1 MTGVEYKKV
10 FSIAMN
16 SFTSYAAVMLNIVAI
31 IALRKTPSLPKPLKV
46 LLLSISVSDLCVG
59 LLVQPLYV
67 ALHMVN
73 EDKPIFKPLATVN
86 TISTTFFCTAT
97 LLGICAVSVDRF
109 LAIHLH
115 LRYQEIVTHRRVVA
129 VVITIWVLSAVLS
142 VWRTNTHSERTD
154 RIIFAISVFI
164 TLGCLVAIAM
174 IYVKLYLVL
183 KHHIIQ
189 VNALNIHL
197 DSHNAVAIEDSARQK
212 KSAVAIFYLYLT
224 LLICYLPNAVL
235 ALMFVL
241 SSESPPLLVFAFSDA
256 LLFLNSSL
264 DPLIYCWKMRQVRL
278 TAMNILRNMHFKC

>member
-1 MTGVEYKKV
+1 MTGVVYINV

-16 SFTSYAAVMLNIVAI
+16 SFTSYATIMLNIVAI

-67 ALHMVN
+67 ALHMIN
-73 EDKPIFKPLATVN
+73 EDKPVFKPLATVN

-129 VVITIWVLSAVLS
+129 VVTSIWVLSAVLS
-142 VWRTNTHSERTD
+142 VRRTNTHYEKAD
-154 RIIFAISVFI
+154 RIILAIIVFI
-164 TLGCLVAIAM
+164 TLGCLVAIAT

-183 KHHIIQ
+183 KYHIMQ
-189 VNALNIHL
+189 VHALNIHL
-197 DSHNAVAIEDSARQK
+197 DSQDAVATEDTARKK
-212 KSAVAIFYLYLT
+212 KSAVVIFYLYLT
-224 LLICYLPNAVL
+224 LLICYLPNTFI
-235 ALMFVL
+235 ALMFAL
-241 SSESPPLLVFAFSDA
+241 SSESPSRLVFIFSDA

-264 DPLIYCWKMRQVRL
+264 DPLIYCWKMRQVRV
-278 TAMNILRNMHFKC
+278 TTMNLLRNMHFKC

>member
-1 MTGVEYKKV
+1 MTEVDYMTV

-16 SFTSYAAVMLNIVAI
+16 SFTSYSAIMLNIVAI
-31 IALRKTPSLPKPLKV
+31 IALRKTPTIPKPLKA

-67 ALHMVN
+67 ALHRIN
-73 EDKPIFKPLATVN
+73 GDKPIFTTLARVN

-129 VVITIWVLSAVLS
+129 VVISIWVLSAVLS
-142 VWRTNTHSERTD
+142 VPRTNTFEKAD
-154 RIIFAISVFI
+154 RIILAIIVFI
-164 TLGCLVAIAM
+164 TLGCLVAIAI

-183 KHHIIQ
+183 KHHIMQ
-189 VNALNIHL
+189 VHALHINL
-197 DSHNAVAIEDSARQK
+197 DSQDAVAIEDTARQK
-212 KSAVAIFYLYLT
+212 KSAVVIFYLYLT
-224 LLICYLPNAVL
+224 LLICYLPNTFIALML
-235 ALMFVL
+235 AL
-241 SSESPPLLVFAFSDA
+241 SSVRPPSLVFLFSDA

-278 TAMNILRNMHFKC
+278 TAMNMLRDMHFKC

>member
-1 MTGVEYKKV
+1 MTG
-10 FSIAMN
+10 AMTVLNVAIN
-16 SFTSYAAVMLNIVAI
+16 SFTSYAAIMLNIVAI
-31 IALRKTPSLPKPLKV
+31 IALRKTPSPRKPLKI

-59 LLVQPLYV
+59 LLVQPLNV
-67 ALHMVN
+67 ALHVI
-73 EDKPIFKPLATVN
+73 DKRNPIVAPLARVHI
-86 TISTTFFCTAT
+86 ISGTFFCTAT

-129 VVITIWVLSAVLS
+129 VVISIWILSALLS
-142 VWRTNTHSERTD
+142 VRRTNTHSEKTD
-154 RIIFAISVFI
+154 RIIFAIIVFI

-183 KHHIIQ
+183 KHHIMQ
-189 VNALNIHL
+189 VHTLNIQL
-197 DSHNAVAIEDSARQK
+197 DSHDAAAIEDTARQK

-224 LLICYLPNAVL
+224 LLICYLPNAFL

-241 SSESPPLLVFAFSDA
+241 SSESPPILVFVFSDA

-278 TAMNILRNMHFKC
+278 TTMNILRNMHFKR

>member
-1 MTGVEYKKV
+1 MTEVDYMTV

-16 SFTSYAAVMLNIVAI
+16 SFTSYSAIMLNIVAI
-31 IALRKTPSLPKPLKV
+31 IALRKTPTIPKPLKA

-67 ALHMVN
+67 ALHIIN
-73 EDKPIFKPLATVN
+73 KDIPIFKPLATVN
-86 TISTTFFCTAT
+86 AISTTFFCTAT

-129 VVITIWVLSAVLS
+129 VVISIWVLSAVLS
-142 VWRTNTHSERTD
+142 VPRTNTFEKAD
-154 RIIFAISVFI
+154 RIILAIIVFI
-164 TLGCLVAIAM
+164 TLGCLVAIAI

-183 KHHIIQ
+183 KHHIMQ
-189 VNALNIHL
+189 VHALHINL
-197 DSHNAVAIEDSARQK
+197 DSQDAVAIEDTARQK
-212 KSAVAIFYLYLT
+212 KSAVVIFYLYLT
-224 LLICYLPNAVL
+224 LLICYLPNTFIALML
-235 ALMFVL
+235 AL
-241 SSESPPLLVFAFSDA
+241 SSVRPPSLVFLFSDA

-278 TAMNILRNMHFKC
+278 TAMNMLRDMHFKC

>member
-1 MTGVEYKKV
+1 MTGAMTV
-10 FSIAMN
+10 FFVAMN
-16 SFTSYAAVMLNIVAI
+16 SFTSYAAIMLNIVAI

-67 ALHMVN
+67 ALHIIN
-73 EDKPIFKPLATVN
+73 KDIPIFKPLATVN
-86 TISTTFFCTAT
+86 TISATFFCTAT

-109 LAIHLH
+109 LEIHLH
-115 LRYQEIVTHRRVVA
+115 FRYQDIVTHRRVVA
-129 VVITIWVLSAVLS
+129 VVISIWVLSAVLS
-142 VWRTNTHSERTD
+142 VPRTNTHFETAN
-154 RIIFAISVFI
+154 RIILAIIVFI
-164 TLGCLVAIAM
+164 TLGCLVAIAI

-183 KHHIIQ
+183 KQHIMQ
-189 VNALNIHL
+189 VHALHINL
-197 DSHNAVAIEDSARQK
+197 DSQDAVAIEDTARKK

-224 LLICYLPNAVL
+224 LLICYLPNACI

-241 SSESPPLLVFAFSDA
+241 SSASPPRLVFVFSDA

-278 TAMNILRNMHFKC
+278 TTMNILRNMHCKC

>member
-1 MTGVEYKKV
+1 MTGVEYKIV

-16 SFTSYAAVMLNIVAI
+16 SFTSYAAIMLNIMAI

-67 ALHMVN
+67 ALHMIN

-86 TISTTFFCTAT
+86 AISTTFFCTAT

-129 VVITIWVLSAVLS
+129 VVISIWILSALLS
-142 VWRTNTHSERTD
+142 VRRTNTHSEKTD
-154 RIIFAISVFI
+154 RIIFAIIVFI

-183 KHHIIQ
+183 KHHIMQ
-189 VNALNIHL
+189 VHTLNIQL
-197 DSHNAVAIEDSARQK
+197 DSHDAAAIEDTARQK

-224 LLICYLPNAVL
+224 LLICYLPNAFL

-241 SSESPPLLVFAFSDA
+241 SSESPPILVFVFSDA

-278 TAMNILRNMHFKC
+278 TTMNILRNMHFKC

>member
-1 MTGVEYKKV
+1 MTEVVYINV

-16 SFTSYAAVMLNIVAI
+16 SFTSYAAIMLNIVAI

-129 VVITIWVLSAVLS
+129 VVISIWVLSAVLS
-142 VWRTNTHSERTD
+142 VRRTNTHSEKVD
-154 RIIFAISVFI
+154 RIILAIIVFI
-164 TLGCLVAIAM
+164 TLGCLVAIAI
-174 IYVKLYLVL
+174 IYVRLYVVL
-183 KHHIIQ
+183 KHHIMQ
-189 VNALNIHL
+189 VQTLNISL
-197 DSHNAVAIEDSARQK
+197 DSQTTVAIQDTTRQK
-212 KSAVAIFYLYLT
+212 KCTVAIFYLYLT
-224 LLICYLPNAVL
+224 LLICYLPNACI
-235 ALMFVL
+235 ALMVL
-241 SSESPPLLVFAFSDA
+241 VDASYPFEMIPFSDA
-256 LLFLNSSL
+256 LVYLNSSL

-278 TAMNILRNMHFKC
+278 AAMNILRNIHFKC

>member
-1 MTGVEYKKV
+1 MTGVEYKIV

-16 SFTSYAAVMLNIVAI
+16 SFTSYAAIMLNIMAI
-31 IALRKTPSLPKPLKV
+31 IALRKTPLLPKPLKV

-67 ALHMVN
+67 ALHMIN

-86 TISTTFFCTAT
+86 AISTTFFCTAT

-129 VVITIWVLSAVLS
+129 VVISIWILSALLS
-142 VWRTNTHSERTD
+142 VRRTNTHSEKTD
-154 RIIFAISVFI
+154 RIIFAIIVFI

-183 KHHIIQ
+183 KHHIMQ
-189 VNALNIHL
+189 VHTLNIQL
-197 DSHNAVAIEDSARQK
+197 DSHDAAAIEDTARQK

-224 LLICYLPNAVL
+224 LLICYLPNAFL

-241 SSESPPLLVFAFSDA
+241 SSESPPILVFVFSDA

-278 TAMNILRNMHFKC
+278 TTMNILRNMHFKC

>member
-1 MTGVEYKKV
+1 MTEVVYINV

-16 SFTSYAAVMLNIVAI
+16 SFTSYAAIMLNIVAI

-67 ALHMVN
+67 ALHMVK

-129 VVITIWVLSAVLS
+129 VVISIWVLSAVLS
-142 VWRTNTHSERTD
+142 VWRTNTHSEKVN
-154 RIIFAISVFI
+154 RIILAIIVFI
-164 TLGCLVAIAM
+164 TLGCLVAIAT
-174 IYVKLYLVL
+174 IYFKLYLVL
-183 KHHIIQ
+183 KYHMMQ
-189 VNALNIHL
+189 VHALNIPL
-197 DSHNAVAIEDSARQK
+197 DSQDAVATEDTARQK
-212 KSAVAIFYLYLT
+212 KSAVVIFYLYLT
-224 LLICYLPNAVL
+224 LLICYLPNTFI
-235 ALMFVL
+235 ALMFAL
-241 SSESPPLLVFAFSDA
+241 SSASPPRLVFVVSDA

>member
-1 MTGVEYKKV
+1 MTGVVYINV

-16 SFTSYAAVMLNIVAI
+16 SFTSYAAIMLNIVAI

-67 ALHMVN
+67 ALHMIN

-86 TISTTFFCTAT
+86 AISTTFFCTAT

-115 LRYQEIVTHRRVVA
+115 LRYQEIVTHRRIVA
-129 VVITIWVLSAVLS
+129 VVISIWVLSAVLS
-142 VWRTNTHSERTD
+142 VRRTNTHSEKAD
-154 RIIFAISVFI
+154 RIILAIIVFI
-164 TLGCLVAIAM
+164 TLGCLVAIAT

-183 KHHIIQ
+183 KYHIMQ
-189 VNALNIHL
+189 VHALNIQL
-197 DSHNAVAIEDSARQK
+197 DSQDAVATEDTARQK
-212 KSAVAIFYLYLT
+212 KSAVVIFYLYLT
-224 LLICYLPNAVL
+224 LLICYLPNTFI
-235 ALMFVL
+235 ALMFAL
-241 SSESPPLLVFAFSDA
+241 SSESPSRLVFLFSDA

-278 TAMNILRNMHFKC
+278 TTMNILRNMHFKC